1 MGKRT
6 QRTVPCFQSIFLP
19 ILLCFLIIYLTCQT
33 KEVYGIEALPIRE
46 NDATED
52 ATDIDSIPLYNIT
65 KITFDGNKHFSQR
78 KLRDLFGWEKKKVY
92 SRNEITDGFNRIVS
106 SYRHDGYV
114 FAQVLP
120 VPTPHSVDNSRL
132 AIDTRIREGK
142 RLRYGDFSLSGN
154 KLLPNSEILREMHLH
169 NGKFFTKTSLE
180 KGIERIQFLYSEHG
194 YPKVEIEPTIT
205 QLSPADGRIY
215 FTLKIDEGAL
225 VKLSE
230 IKVSGL
236 HKTKPYV
243 VLREIPLQVNET
255 YNQRR
260 IDQSYHRLRNLGYFY
275 HIHPNMLEE
284 GPADDSIIF
293 NAKVTEARTGRLI
306 GILGYAPPVEG
317 SDNVPQLTGV
327 VEISETNLLGTG
339 RDVNFYWK
347 SGLLR
352 SLSVGYTEPW
362 VFGRPI
368 SLGFSYSQLKQ
379 RSQFN
384 GAESEEKSGSI
395 SGNTRFGDFY
405 QSKVIIG
412 YKQIHYD
419 ALIPQRT
426 IPIIQSPINDSD
438 NTVSDTTSLQM
449 HSGSKY
455 SISVRFTRDS
465 RDYYLN
471 PTQGRRDSIAV
482 EVSRSDFRLRKL
494 WLDIQQYF
502 QTWENQIIA
511 IEIHGA
517 SAWGINIPPTELFYL
532 GGVNTLRG
540 YDEDWFSGPRRAH
553 ATIEYRFLMGRN
565 SQIFAF
571 SDMGSVT
578 FVDKPSAFD
587 KLRVGYGI
595 GARLESKGGIIQL
608 DYGLAAGDS
617 ALRGKIHVKLGASF

>member
-1 MGKRT
+1 MRS
-6 QRTVPCFQSIFLP
+6 FQFIFQT
-19 ILLCFLIIYLTCQT
+19 IVFCFLIFNLTSQT
-33 KEVYGIEALPIRE
+33 KDIYGIEALSITE
-46 NDATED
+46 NDSTED
-52 ATDIDSIPLYNIT
+52 VSADIDSIPLYNIT
-65 KITFDGNKHFSQR
+65 KIIFNGNKHFSQR
-78 KLRDLFGWEKKKVY
+78 KLRDLFGWESKKTY
-92 SRNEITDGFNRIVS
+92 SRNEISDGFNRIVS

-120 VPTPHSVDNSRL
+120 VPTPHTVDYSRL
-132 AIDTRIREGK
+132 TIVTRIREGK

-154 KLLPNSEILREMHLH
+154 RLLSNSDILQEMRLH
-169 NGKFFTKTSLE
+169 NGNYFTKTSLE
-180 KGIERIQFLYSEHG
+180 QGIERIQLLYSEQG

-205 QLSPADGRIY
+205 QLAPTDGRIY
-215 FTLKIDEGAL
+215 FALQIKEGPL
-225 VKLSE
+225 VRLSE

-236 HKTKPYV
+236 HKTKPHI

-255 YNQRR
+255 YHQRK
-260 IDQSYHRLRNLGYFY
+260 IDQSYHRLRNLGFFY
-275 HIHPNMLEE
+275 HIQPNMLEE
-284 GPADDSIIF
+284 GPTDDSIIF

-327 VEISETNLLGTG
+327 VEFSESNLFGTG
-339 RDVNFYWK
+339 RNVNIYWK

-362 VFGRPI
+362 IFGRPI

-379 RSQFN
+379 RNQFN
-384 GAESEEKSGSI
+384 DAESAEKSGSI
-395 SGNTRFGDFY
+395 SGNTRLGDFY
-405 QSKVIIG
+405 RSEVTLG
-412 YKQIHYD
+412 YKQIRYD
-419 ALIPQRT
+419 SVIPQGT
-426 IPIIQSPINDSD
+426 IPTPLNPINNMNPID
-438 NTVSDTTSLQM
+438 NMLSTLSDTDTVHK

-455 SISVRFTRDS
+455 SVSFRFTRDS

-482 EVSRSDFRLRKL
+482 EISHSDFRLRKL

-502 QTWENQIIA
+502 QTWEDQIIA

-532 GGVNTLRG
+532 GGVNSLRG
-540 YDEDWFSGPRRAH
+540 YDEDWFSGPRRAN
-553 ATIEYRFLMGRN
+553 ATFEYRFVMGRN
-565 SQIFAF
+565 SQLFAF
-571 SDMGSVT
+571 LDMGSVT
-578 FVDKPSAFD
+578 FVDKPSEFD

-617 ALRGKIHVKLGASF
+617 ALRGKVHVKLGAAF